1 MKRTTVYL
9 EPELD
14 ARLKREARRQ
24 KRPVAELIR
33 EGAWRVIREARV
45 RQPPGA
51 GAFASGRDD
60 AADDVAA
67 ALEDSGF
74 GRRR

>member
-14 ARLKREARRQ
+14 AQLKREARRQ
-24 KRPVAELIR
+24 KRPVAEIIR
-33 EGAWRVIREARV
+33 EAAWRAVRAARV

-51 GAFASGRDD
+51 GAFASGRRNT
-60 AADDVAA
+60 AADVDA
-67 ALEDSGF
+67 ALEETGF

>member
-24 KRPVAELIR
+24 GRPVAELIR
-33 EGAWRVIREARV
+33 EAAWRAVGEARV
-45 RQPPGA
+45 RRPPGA
-51 GAFASGRDD
+51 GAFASGEAGTASDTR
-60 AADDVAA
+60 A
-67 ALEDSGF
+67 ALERSGF
-74 GRRR
+74 ATRR

>member
-9 EPELD
+9 EAELD

-24 KRPVAELIR
+24 GRPVAELIR
-33 EGAWRVIREARV
+33 EAAWQMVRQTRV

-51 GAFASGRDD
+51 GAFASKR
-60 AADDVAA
+60 ATTADDVDA
-67 ALEDSGF
+67 ALEESGF